1 MAGDGRFYNR
11 EAMARI
17 FCVLAGNGVARV
29 LVPRGG
35 IMSTPAVSACVR
47 RLGGGEA
54 CSAIVLTAS
63 PTPGGPGQDFGIK
76 YNGGLGQPADEKFTE
91 TAYARSLE
99 LGSYRTVA
107 GRTGCGPGRPRGH
120 RVRGLGDMQGGD
132 HGSF

>member
-1 MAGDGRFYNR
+1 
-11 EAMARI
+11 
-17 FCVLAGNGVARV
+17 
-29 LVPRGG
+29 
-35 IMSTPAVSACVR
+35 MSTPAVSACVR

-99 LGSYRTVA
+99 LGNYRTVA
-107 GRTGCGPGRPRGH
+107 GGADGVWTWTPPRAPSSRSGRRA
-120 RVRGLGDMQGGD
+120 RW
-132 HGSF
+132 